1 MEEVGERTQRAWSL
15 ATGARSRAL
24 VQAARNDLEGASEA
38 LEHALQAHERLAMPF
53 ELGRTLLIK
62 GVVQR
67 RMKQRAAARETL
79 EQALG
84 IFDRLG
90 ASLWA
95 ERAGGEIARIGVRT
109 EAQTELTPIEER
121 IAALVAEG
129 HRNREIA
136 DALFLSPKTVE
147 ANLSRTYRKLGIRS
161 RAELAAKF
169 AERAPGKKE

>member
-1 MEEVGERTQRAWSL
+1 
-15 ATGARSRAL
+15 
-24 VQAARNDLEGASEA
+24 
-38 LEHALQAHERLAMPF
+38 MPF

-79 EQALG
+79 EHALG
-84 IFDRLG
+84 IFERLG

-95 ERAGGEIARIGVRT
+95 ERARAEIARIGVRT

-161 RAELAAKF
+161 RAELVAKH
-169 AERAPGKKE
+169 AERSAGKRD